1 MGPRLKTAETLATS
15 GTDKMTA
22 RQKTAETLDMS
33 GTANSAVR
41 QENAETLDNSG
52 SVKITLPETS
62 VKRET
67 LALFGQ
73 NSP

>member
-1 MGPRLKTAETLATS
+1 MGPRLKTAETLDTS

-33 GTANSAVR
+33 G
-41 QENAETLDNSG
+41 
-52 SVKITLPETS
+52 SVKIALPETS

>member
-22 RQKTAETLDMS
+22 RQKT
-33 GTANSAVR
+33 
-41 QENAETLDNSG
+41 AETLDNSG

>member
-1 MGPRLKTAETLATS
+1 MGPRLKTAGTLATS

-22 RQKTAETLDMS
+22 RQKTAETLD
-33 GTANSAVR
+33 
-41 QENAETLDNSG
+41 NSG
-52 SVKITLPETS
+52 SVTITLPETS

>member
-33 GTANSAVR
+33 G
-41 QENAETLDNSG
+41 
-52 SVKITLPETS
+52 SVKFIIRTEAIE
-62 VKRET
+62 K
-67 LALFGQ
+67 
-73 NSP
+73 

>member
-1 MGPRLKTAETLATS
+1 MGPRLKTAETL
-15 GTDKMTA
+15 
-22 RQKTAETLDMS
+22 DM
-33 GTANSAVR
+33 
-41 QENAETLDNSG
+41 SG
-52 SVKITLPETS
+52 SVKIALPETS